1 MHYADKAPAAPS
13 RSRAGPSILHAPSA
27 LARELARES
36 ENVRTMSPSSAYT
49 AHLAQ
54 LQALTES
61 ALARCSFDAL
71 LIAAGIEKYAF
82 LDDRPYLFQPNPHFK
97 LWAPLTAHPYSW
109 LVIRPGQQPR
119 LVYYQPDDYWHVP
132 PSDPSGFWVEHFE
145 LVVIARPEDAAQHL
159 RVPGRLA
166 IIGEPDAAVDGLTPN
181 NPPEL
186 LHILHYQRAR
196 KSGYELE
203 QMRAAQRRAVP
214 AHRAAKAAFEAGA
227 SELDIHRAYL
237 AASGHTDRDLPYAN
251 IVALNE
257 HGAVLHY
264 QHQDVSPPAESRA
277 LLIDAGAQV
286 NGYASDITR
295 TWCGRDERF
304 DALLAAM
311 EAAQLALVD
320 EVRAGTDYRAIHLS
334 THRRVAAILSEQGIV
349 RMSADAIVAEGVSS
363 TFFPHGIGHLLGL
376 QVHDIG
382 GFMAD
387 DSGALSPKPEGHP
400 YLRLTRVLEPGMVVT
415 IEPGLYFI
423 PTLLKRL
430 ADTPAGAAVD
440 WALVGHLSR
449 FGGVRIEDDVVCR
462 SDGAPENLTRDAFA
476 AVG

>member
-1 MHYADKAPAAPS
+1 MNSYTQHLS
-13 RSRAGPSILHAPSA
+13 R
-27 LARELARES
+27 
-36 ENVRTMSPSSAYT
+36 
-49 AHLAQ
+49 
-54 LQALTES
+54 LQAQAET
-61 ALARCSFDAL
+61 ALARCGFDAL

-97 LWAPLTAHPYSW
+97 LWAPLSAHPNSW
-109 LVIRPGQQPR
+109 LLIRPGHKPR

-145 LVVIARPEDAAQHL
+145 LIVIGSAEAAREHL
-159 RVPGRLA
+159 ALPGRLA
-166 IIGEPDAAVDGLTPN
+166 IIGEADAALEGLAPN
-181 NPPEL
+181 NPPAL
-186 LHILHYQRAR
+186 LNILHYQRAV
-196 KSGYELE
+196 KSEYELE
-203 QMRAAQRRAVP
+203 QMRAASRRAVP
-214 AHRAAKAAFEAGA
+214 AHLAARAAFEAGA
-227 SELDIHRAYL
+227 CELDIHRAYL
-237 AASGHTDRDLPYAN
+237 AACGHTDRDLPYGN

-264 QHQDVSPPAESRA
+264 QYQDAIPPTEFRS
-277 LLIDAGAQV
+277 LLIDAGSQV

-320 EVRAGTDYRAIHLS
+320 EVRAGVDYCEIHLS
-334 THRRVAAILSEQGIV
+334 THRRVAAILAAQGIV
-349 RMSADAIVAEGVSS
+349 KGLSVEALVEQRVTD

-387 DSGALSPKPEGHP
+387 DSGALAPKPEGHP
-400 YLRLTRVLEPGMVVT
+400 YLRLTRRLEPGMAVT

-423 PTLLKRL
+423 PTLLNKLR
-430 ADTPAGAAVD
+430 ATSVGSSVD
-440 WALVGHLSR
+440 WPLVAHLAR

-462 SDGAPENLTRDAFA
+462 SDGPPENLTRDAFA
-476 AVG
+476 RV